1 MITKKKSIKFVI
13 LSVAVIFMAVSI
25 SMFASSYDQKP
36 SDAITTDKLLIGQG
50 ETYSGD
56 VSITDYMIVEGTY
69 SGQVSLISGG
79 TVYSEISFVNVSGF
93 KAYVNSGAS
102 YITGQISSGDSQ
114 GNFKLVS
121 GELMLGKDANG
132 FTGKV
137 IGGTGSLECNDIVG
151 TYVTISGSSMSVSGE
166 TDSSFGIGFST
177 VASCTI
183 ESSNGYTGD
192 EKVIITGAI
201 SNNLLDNNFKVVKKD
216 SDTYQLIGTLGYIDR
231 NGGSSLGTFFDL
243 LVGDENDCTHA
254 VVIGTSGD
262 VVVSSNVI
270 ALGNGQYIVCLS
282 SGVYSLDIGGYTV
295 SFSGLIMGYE
305 GQIITPDVSGIQ
317 SKMVVS
323 GNVGIG
329 DLTICP
335 SISLIT
341 ESDVSLTFSSDS
353 DFKIDGSMCVHG
365 TLDLT
370 KASTLVVN
378 GTIISEGQTITKGN
392 SDINIQSSAYYL
404 SDGQRVYTTIS
415 KAISNQTD
423 GKVYIS
429 RSLIIE
435 SSIKIS
441 SDIEIINK
449 GTLYINGS
457 SDFINEG
464 DVLNNP
470 SCGIIISDNSNFN
483 NINGKMTN
491 DGFITAYGLFTN
503 KGSFGSKVYADVSYY
518 NSTTTRFGSLP
529 VMLGEVSSGDSIS
542 LRRDV
547 TLLEDS
553 TLPSGVTLSTNS
565 WKFTIHDGITFH
577 VDGTLDVISQTNV
590 DGTLDV
596 FGTVKVRSGS
606 LLSVDGMMDVSGTA
620 YISGTLEADD
630 LILTGLMTVTGVA
643 TIHGQI
649 QVGNAPTTLPYA
661 NSTCISGAISLEDG
675 AIAIVYGNASEFN
688 PKTVFGYTESTRFKF
703 DGETYA
709 FEYSSSDSTKLIL
722 LVPKI
727 TDVGFAQ
734 WLDPDGKSITGV
746 HYVGD
751 YQYLT
756 ADTTTE
762 TFTVVLTYNPGI
774 IWIFDGIPPSYEGGA
789 TITVPYGEHYIELR
803 VVDGY
808 HGTPV
813 LHLGNDVI
821 SQGQDFMVIQD
832 CTFTVTGVTY
842 GGGGGSSDNGVTMI
856 LVAIIIVAVVL
867 ILAMLYLLI
876 RKKKRNDI
884 Q

>member
-13 LSVAVIFMAVSI
+13 LSVAVIFMAVSMSI
-25 SMFASSYDQKP
+25 FASSYDERS
-36 SDAITTDKLLIGQG
+36 SDAITTDKLLIDEG
-50 ETYSGD
+50 EAYSGD

-69 SGQVSLISGG
+69 SGQVSLISGS
-79 TVYSEISFVNVSGF
+79 TIYSEISFTNISGF
-93 KAYVNSGAS
+93 ELYVNSGS
-102 YITGQISSGDSQ
+102 PYITGQISSGDSQ
-114 GNFKLVS
+114 GTFTMVS
-121 GELMLGKDANG
+121 GDLVLGKDANG
-132 FTGKV
+132 FTGIV
-137 IGGTGSLECNDIVG
+137 TGGTGSLECNDIVG
-151 TYVTISGSSMSVSGE
+151 TQVTISDSSMSVSGE
-166 TDSSFGIGFST
+166 TDSSLGIGFST
-177 VASCTI
+177 IGSCTI
-183 ESSNGYTGD
+183 EASNEYTGD
-192 EKVIITGAI
+192 EEVTITGAI
-201 SNNLLDNNFKVVKKD
+201 SNDLLDNNFKVVKKD

-243 LVGDENDCTHA
+243 LVGDKNDCTHA
-254 VVIGTSGD
+254 VMIGTSGD
-262 VVVSSNVI
+262 VVVSDNVI

-295 SFSGLIMGYE
+295 SFSGLIMGSE
-305 GQIITPDVSGIQ
+305 GQIITPGVSGIE
-317 SKMVVS
+317 SKMTVS
-323 GNVGIG
+323 GNVEIG

-335 SISLIT
+335 SIALT
-341 ESDVSLTFSSDS
+341 TGSDADLTFSSDA
-353 DFKIDGSMCVHG
+353 DFKIDGSLYVIG

-370 KASTLVVN
+370 KASSSVIS
-378 GTIISEGQTITKGN
+378 GTIISEGYTITDGD
-392 SDINIQSSAYYL
+392 SDINIQYSAYYI
-404 SDGQRVYTTIS
+404 SNDQRIYTTFS
-415 KAISNQTD
+415 KAIAGQSD
-423 GKVYIS
+423 GEIHVS
-429 RSLIIE
+429 RSLVID
-435 SSIKIS
+435 SSTKIS
-441 SDIEIINK
+441 SDMQIINQ
-449 GTLYINGS
+449 GTLYIDGT

-464 DVLNNP
+464 NVLNNA

-483 NINGKMTN
+483 NTNGKMTN

-518 NSTTTRFGSLP
+518 NNTTTRFGSLP
-529 VMLGEVSSGDSIS
+529 VMLNEVSAGDSIS
-542 LRRDV
+542 LRRNV

-553 TLPSGVTLSTNS
+553 TLPAGVTLSTNS
-565 WKFTIHDGITFH
+565 WTFTIQEGIKFN

-596 FGTVKVRSGS
+596 IGTVKVRSGS
-606 LLSVDGMMDVSGTA
+606 VLSVEGTMIVSGTA
-620 YISGTLEADD
+620 YVSGTLEVDD
-630 LILTGLMTVTGVA
+630 LIVTGVMTVTGIAIVYD
-643 TIHGQI
+643 QI
-649 QVGNAPTTLPYA
+649 QVGNAPTDLPYA
-661 NSTCISGAISLEDG
+661 NSTCISGEVSLDEG
-675 AIAIVYGNASEFN
+675 AIAIVYGDVSEFN
-688 PKTVFGYTESTRFKF
+688 PKTVFGYTESTQFLF
-703 DGETYA
+703 DGDTYA

-734 WLDPDGKSITGV
+734 WLDPSGKSITGV

-751 YQYLT
+751 YEYVN

-762 TFTVVLTYNPGI
+762 TFTVVLTNNPGI
-774 IWIFDGIPPSYEGGA
+774 VWVFDGITPYEGGA
-789 TITVPYGEHYIELR
+789 TIMVPYGEHYIELR

-813 LHLGNDVI
+813 LYLGNDVI